1 MIMPDYFGFGH
12 RIREDLNH
20 HSLSCK
26 ISLMEF
32 EIKGNQEDSIFAARK
47 MEREQVDCIVTLG
60 GDGTNR
66 VVSKGCGGIPLVA
79 ISTGTN
85 NVFPIMNEGTT
96 AGMAAGILARK
107 IVAEEEVTIPMKKI
121 KIGAGDV
128 EIDRALIDAVVM
140 TESFIGSKA
149 IWNWENLKQIV
160 LTQAKPGS
168 IGISSIGAAL
178 YPIDCQDKFGLG
190 IELGPGGEKIKTPI
204 APGLIVEVE
213 VKSYRVFAL
222 GEKVPIR
229 FSPSV
234 ISLDGERELEISG
247 SDLLEMSL
255 EMDGPRFV
263 DISKTISKAAQKGFF
278 RRGGSRMY

>member
-1 MIMPDYFGFGH
+1 
-12 RIREDLNH
+12 
-20 HSLSCK
+20 
-26 ISLMEF
+26 MEF
-32 EIKGNQEDSIFAARK
+32 EIKGNQEDSILAAQK
-47 MEREQVDCIVTLG
+47 MRQEQVDCIVTLG

-96 AGMAAGILARK
+96 AGIAAGILARK
-107 IVAEEEVTIPMKKI
+107 VVTAEEAVIPMKKI
-121 KIGAGDV
+121 KVSAGNV
-128 EIDRALIDAVVM
+128 EKDHALIDAVVM
-140 TESFIGSKA
+140 IESFIGSRA
-149 IWNWENLKQIV
+149 IWNLENLKQIV
-160 LTQAKPGS
+160 LTQAQPGS

-178 YPIDCQDKFGLG
+178 YPVDCQDKFGLG
-190 IELGPGGEKIKTPI
+190 IELGPGGEKVKAPI

-213 VKSYRVFAL
+213 VMGYRVLAL

-229 FSPSV
+229 FSPS
-234 ISLDGERELEISG
+234 ILSLDGERELEISE

-263 DISKTISKAAQKGFF
+263 DISKTIRQAAKRGFF
-278 RRGGSRMY
+278 RRGGNSIY